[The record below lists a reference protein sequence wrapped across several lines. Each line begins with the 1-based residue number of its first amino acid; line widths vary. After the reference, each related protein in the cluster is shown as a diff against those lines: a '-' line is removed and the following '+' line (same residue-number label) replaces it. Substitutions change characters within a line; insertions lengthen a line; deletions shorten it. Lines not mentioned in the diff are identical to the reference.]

1 MLHAT
6 VLCEVAFIAPC
17 TGRACK
23 PHAALSH
30 GMLHRWKVE
39 EGAQTVF
46 LSRCAGTACKPY
58 AALFDEGAWKR
69 LADLFRKDLYRLH
82 SMPLESQL
90 TIHLH
95 VSRRR
100 IIHSR
105 PLYGV
110 LQKSC
115 LLTAPL
121 PCHIRMPAAGG
132 ITTQISAAPP
142 MASANVTFA

>member
-1 MLHAT
+1 MSL
-6 VLCEVAFIAPC
+6 
-17 TGRACK
+17 
-23 PHAALSH
+23 LS
-30 GMLHRWKVE
+30 
-39 EGAQTVF
+39 
-46 LSRCAGTACKPY
+46 CAGTACKPY

-90 TIHLH
+90 TIHLQ

-100 IIHSR
+100 ILIHSCR
-105 PLYGV
+105 LYGV

-121 PCHIRMPAAGG
+121 PCHIRMPAAGS
-132 ITTQISAAPP
+132 TSTQISAAPP